1 MFKIWLFLLTAVL
14 IFSCSEKEKEK
25 KVVFDKVKTK
35 QIEKPVKLELK
46 KQKTEKKTFRNS
58 NQAVKEINQLPEIK
72 SISKNAELSVFAE
85 DETSKSFTIVV
96 DQEKDMTS
104 VELMR
109 FEVNKSG
116 EIFAYDLQ
124 TGELLPLKKWQKRY
138 NSEYGR
144 KK

>member
-1 MFKIWLFLLTAVL
+1 M
-14 IFSCSEKEKEK
+14 
-25 KVVFDKVKTK
+25 VFDKAKTK
-35 QIEKPVKLELK
+35 QIEKPIKLELK
-46 KQKTEKKTFRNS
+46 KQKLEKKTFKNS
-58 NQAVKEINQLPEIK
+58 NQAIKEINQLPEIK
-72 SISKNAELSVFAE
+72 NIKKNAELSVFAD

-144 KK
+144 K

>member
-1 MFKIWLFLLTAVL
+1 MFKVCLFTLMVVL

-25 KVVFDKVKTK
+25 KTVFDKTKTK
-35 QIEKPVKLELK
+35 QIQKPVKLEYK
-46 KQKTEKKTFRNS
+46 KEKSEKKTFKTS
-58 NQAVKEINQLPEIK
+58 NQALRAINQLPEIITIK
-72 SISKNAELSVFAE
+72 KNAELSVFTE
-85 DETSKSFTIVV
+85 DETEKSFTIVV
-96 DQEKDMTS
+96 DEENDLTS

-124 TGELLPLKKWQKRY
+124 NGELLPLKKWQKRY

-144 KK
+144 K

>member
-1 MFKIWLFLLTAVL
+1 MLKNCLFLLTL
-14 IFSCSEKEKEK
+14 IFVFSCSEKEKEK
-25 KVVFDKVKTK
+25 NVVYDKAKTK
-35 QIEKPVKLELK
+35 QIEKPIKLELK
-46 KQKTEKKTFRNS
+46 KQKLEKKTFKNS
-58 NQAVKEINQLPEIK
+58 NQAIKEINQLPEIK
-72 SISKNAELSVFAE
+72 NIKKNAELSVFSE

-116 EIFAYDLQ
+116 EIFAYDIQ

-144 KK
+144 K

>member
-1 MFKIWLFLLTAVL
+1 MVVL

-25 KVVFDKVKTK
+25 KTVFDKTKTK
-35 QIEKPVKLELK
+35 QIQKPVKLEYK
-46 KQKTEKKTFRNS
+46 KEKSEKKTFKTS
-58 NQAVKEINQLPEIK
+58 NQALRAINQLPEIITIK
-72 SISKNAELSVFAE
+72 KNAELSVFTE
-85 DETSKSFTIVV
+85 DETEKSFTIVV
-96 DQEKDMTS
+96 DEENDLTS

-124 TGELLPLKKWQKRY
+124 NGELLPLKKWQKRY

-144 KK
+144 K